1 MELEDAVDM
10 FGKSLQYEKHNREL
24 RARAIYWRGEAYYR
38 LGKFEEARADYVTF
52 YGHPGSLILNE
63 NTL

>member
-52 YGHPGSLILNE
+52 MGIPGSDRKSVV
-63 NTL
+63 